1 MLSKMLLIYWIIK
14 PIRGLKMIEIWH
26 PRYRD
31 RTVLIAKYKVSDGIN
46 KIKFTKA
53 LSLAGKVF
61 SIKGADIKKHPTE
74 SNGRIPCYVVPL
86 GELL

>member
-1 MLSKMLLIYWIIK
+1 
-14 PIRGLKMIEIWH
+14 MIEIWS
-26 PRYRD
+26 PRYHD

-74 SNGRIPCYVVPL
+74 SNGRIPCYAVPL
-86 GELL
+86 GELI